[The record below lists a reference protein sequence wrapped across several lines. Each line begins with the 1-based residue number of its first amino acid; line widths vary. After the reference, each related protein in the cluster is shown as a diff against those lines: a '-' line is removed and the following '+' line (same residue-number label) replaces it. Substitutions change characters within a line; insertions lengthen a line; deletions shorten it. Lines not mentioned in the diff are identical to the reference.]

1 MTAQTLQVIGPL
13 ANTLAWVFAEN
24 IGWEKSLW
32 ATTSLR
38 NIITGRRR
46 KKKRNEAEDVPIW
59 GYVSEVSA
67 AWNLVNWCP
76 QKVCCYSG
84 NWGGTGVKGLPKTDT
99 VERMVQNKSLTVLH
113 LHHWSVPLGP
123 SLTSGSQL
131 QCGTSFLWEESI
143 FTYFQTELVK
153 AELITKSSSG

>member
-99 VERMVQNKSLTVLH
+99 VERMVQNKSLRGWCKISHWQYYTCTTEVSRWVLLSH
-113 LHHWSVPLGP
+113 LVLSYSVAPHFCEKRVF
-123 SLTSGSQL
+123 SL
-131 QCGTSFLWEESI
+131 I
-143 FTYFQTELVK
+143 FRQ
-153 AELITKSSSG
+153 SW